1 MGQNVGTKNAFLL
14 NGNSSNLHV
23 MTYNPKKKKTH
34 SAGIVEKFFIPFLIS
49 LLLLLL
55 FFFFFF
61 FLNFFV
67 LVIIVLM

>member
-1 MGQNVGTKNAFLL
+1 MGQNVGTKNAFLP

-23 MTYNPKKKKTH
+23 MTYNPKKKPH

-61 FLNFFV
+61 F
-67 LVIIVLM
+67 